1 MADLTVL
8 DGRRSYA
15 LAHPYTDPRV
25 DDVAAYRLTE
35 EQPDGNLLMSVLAVD
50 R

>member
-1 MADLTVL
+1 VTDLTVL
-8 DGRRSYA
+8 DGRRAYA
-15 LAHPYTDPRV
+15 LAHPITDPSKE
-25 DDVAAYRLTE
+25 DIAAYRLVE

>member
-1 MADLTVL
+1 MDLA
-8 DGRRSYA
+8 GRRAYA
-15 LAHPYTDPRV
+15 LAHPITDPSKE
-25 DDVAAYRLTE
+25 DITAYRTTV